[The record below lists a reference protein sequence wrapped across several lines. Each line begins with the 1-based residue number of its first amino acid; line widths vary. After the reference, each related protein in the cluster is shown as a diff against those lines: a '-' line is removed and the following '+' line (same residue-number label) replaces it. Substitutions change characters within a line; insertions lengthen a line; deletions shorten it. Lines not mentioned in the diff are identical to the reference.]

1 VQIQWK
7 SSGSL
12 KGGASAPLFA
22 YRRPLTQDRSRGCWS
37 VKFPLSVF
45 TPECM
50 VSVMIV
56 CLWCW
61 CDLCQRVESNR
72 SGVVHFL
79 FD

>member
-1 VQIQWK
+1 MLGITVVFQL
-7 SSGSL
+7 GS
-12 KGGASAPLFA
+12 
-22 YRRPLTQDRSRGCWS
+22 GCWS

-61 CDLCQRVESNR
+61 CDLPQRVESNR

-79 FD
+79 FDVVNRMI

>member
-1 VQIQWK
+1 
-7 SSGSL
+7 
-12 KGGASAPLFA
+12 
-22 YRRPLTQDRSRGCWS
+22 

-45 TPECM
+45 TPECV

-79 FD
+79 FDCVLYIPRVVYI